1 MSKTETPD
9 IVSLL
14 RERGEWKD
22 GGKVWEQDALC
33 AVAAAEIERLRSEL
47 AKQGETWRKTLHV
60 ERECSLNETRL
71 KDQFRSRALATEA
84 ELAKHQWRT
93 MDDAPRDGTLVIVWC
108 PASEDA
114 FDIAYAALDFY
125 EPAIAE
131 WRRSRPDQ
139 QPTHWMPLPP
149 PPPSPPGENDGR

>member
-9 IVSLL
+9 IVEYLT
-14 RERGEWKD
+14 ETADCCAED
-22 GGKVWEQDALC
+22 GNAGIA
-33 AVAAAEIERLRSEL
+33 AVMKLAAAEIERLRSEL

-93 MDDAPRDGTLVIVWC
+93 MDDAPRDGEIVIVWC
-108 PASEDA
+108 PADEDSL
-114 FDIAYAALDFY
+114 DIAHATLDFY

-149 PPPSPPGENDGR
+149 PPSPPGENDG